1 MKDVGI
7 FSVWYWEKNVC
18 RQWVQ
23 TWESLCTNKF
33 MHNLWNPV
41 IYWVQP
47 QQLPDQPL
55 RSSLYW
61 AHGVLFL
68 VILTLELYENGIRN
82 IWGQF
87 KMCTQMTSKRRST
100 TLKNQCI
107 FDLKRELMPCN
118 GMCHSSCKDI
128 FSWKIK
134 QVFLHWTIKNIASFS
149 YEAVRLC
156 KECNPKIDC
165 SCINLP
171 YSGSPKMNDFLLRM
185 SFILK
190 NVGLKF
196 DKASLNTLYNSWIN
210 LGYPLS
216 DAELS

>member
-87 KMCTQMTSKRRST
+87 KMCTQMTSKQRST

-107 FDLKRELMPCN
+107 FDLKRKLMPCN

-134 QVFLHWTIKNIASFS
+134 QVFLHWTIKNIAYFS
-149 YEAVRLC
+149 YEAVRRC

-165 SCINLP
+165 PCINL
-171 YSGSPKMNDFLLRM
+171 
-185 SFILK
+185 
-190 NVGLKF
+190 
-196 DKASLNTLYNSWIN
+196 A
-210 LGYPLS
+210 
-216 DAELS
+216 